1 MSWYNPNTWSPD
13 GKAVFV
19 NILIGVVI
27 TGLELLRQW
36 QEERGDFDGDDGD
49 LWREGPTLKKGGIPG
64 GYAALLFGRNFLAP
78 IRSMTQSSCD

>member
-36 QEERGDFDGDDGD
+36 QEERGI
-49 LWREGPTLKKGGIPG
+49 LTEMTEICGGR
-64 GYAALLFGRNFLAP
+64 GRH
-78 IRSMTQSSCD
+78 

>member
-36 QEERGDFDGDDGD
+36 QEERGDFDGGDGD
-49 LWREGPTLKKGGIPG
+49 LWR
-64 GYAALLFGRNFLAP
+64 
-78 IRSMTQSSCD
+78 

>member
-36 QEERGDFDGDDGD
+36 QEERGDFDGDAK
-49 LWREGPTLKKGGIPG
+49 PSASITP
-64 GYAALLFGRNFLAP
+64 
-78 IRSMTQSSCD
+78 RSPVYTQVRPSACLRSVWAVSSG

>member
-1 MSWYNPNTWSPD
+1 MSLKPQTSRRVEHELVQPNTWSPD

-49 LWREGPTLKKGGIPG
+49 LWR
-64 GYAALLFGRNFLAP
+64 
-78 IRSMTQSSCD
+78 

>member
-27 TGLELLRQW
+27 T
-36 QEERGDFDGDDGD
+36 
-49 LWREGPTLKKGGIPG
+49 
-64 GYAALLFGRNFLAP
+64 A
-78 IRSMTQSSCD
+78 SSCCVSGRKSEGILTEMTEICGGRGRH